1 MNSNTHVSEKSI
13 WPSITENINWMYA
26 WKSKTLRRKKIY
38 QQIEIDVV
46 QIWFNDQLVASS
58 ECSFKMKNRLGL
70 V

>member
-1 MNSNTHVSEKSI
+1 
-13 WPSITENINWMYA
+13 MYA

-46 QIWFNDQLVASS
+46 QIWFNDQLAAGS